1 MSRAKPAFPI
11 IYVKYHDH
19 CWLDAKEIKKI
30 RDATPYIIEET
41 GFLLHETPKYITL
54 ARERSTDGEKHRTSY
69 DSVTIIMRSDI
80 LAMQTFGPPAGRTR
94 KAKGK
99 RR

>member
-1 MSRAKPAFPI
+1 MPTKPAFPI
-11 IYVKYHDH
+11 VYVKYHDH
-19 CWLDAKEIKKI
+19 CWLDAKEIQKI
-30 RDATPYIIEET
+30 RDATPYVIEET

-80 LAMQTFGPPAGRTR
+80 LAMLTFGAPAAPR
-94 KAKGK
+94 KQAKAM